1 MAYLLYHRF
10 FKRFFFQKMSDDVN
24 DVEKEKRIII
34 IQTLLAFELFCQK
47 RFEESLRN
55 FANLNTG
62 MHMIVQIYIKRF
74 VDLVRILDN
83 FVLQIS
89 CVPVLLKNS
98 QTIC

>member
-1 MAYLLYHRF
+1 
-10 FKRFFFQKMSDDVN
+10 MSDDVN

-62 MHMIVQIYIKRF
+62 MQTMHMT
-74 VDLVRILDN
+74 DN
-83 FVLQIS
+83 SNF
-89 CVPVLLKNS
+89 
-98 QTIC
+98 

>member
-1 MAYLLYHRF
+1 MLVVVTAIIISDSSVTLVL
-10 FKRFFFQKMSDDVN
+10 QKMSDDVN

-62 MHMIVQIYIKRF
+62 
-74 VDLVRILDN
+74 
-83 FVLQIS
+83 
-89 CVPVLLKNS
+89 
-98 QTIC
+98 